1 MLSSV
6 KMEAHDLP
14 EWNTFYSEASEMYS
28 SPSTMNSGLGSMGSM
43 GAINSYIN
51 LNPAAASP
59 AGMNMAYPSSSLNG
73 SPLTPMGSG
82 HSHMSLSPVASS
94 LGSGPLT
101 QLGPAASGSLGSLS
115 HYQNMGQ
122 SMSQLGYSTTA
133 TLTRAGPKEIPPKPY
148 RRSLTHAKPP
158 YSYISLITMAIQ
170 QSGSKMLTLNEIY
183 QWIMDLFPYY
193 RENQQRWQN
202 SIRHSLSFNDC
213 FVKVARSPDKP
224 GKGSYWTLHP
234 QSGNMFENGCYLR
247 RQKRFKIEEKMVK
260 KGSKNQEGSGKGSH
274 GGDHLG
280 EDHSPAGGS
289 EGADSAHSDNSHPGS
304 SDDQPHP
311 RSSLVPL
318 DCPPLSASHLHS
330 PPVSIPPSSSTSSS
344 VPPSSLSLS
353 GMSSSASNPLL
364 HSQSLVGSPHL
375 LPGAMQHH
383 MELQSDALKSLD
395 PHYNFNHP
403 FSITNLM
410 SNEQKMDLKSYQDQV
425 MAYNSY
431 AGGSP
436 VAAKQIYDSPGPA
449 SMDSGAYYQTLYSR
463 SVLNAS

>member
-14 EWNTFYSEASEMYS
+14 ESWNTFYSEANEMYP
-28 SPSTMNSGLGSMGSM
+28 SPSSMNSALASMGSM
-43 GAINSYIN
+43 GPLNSYIN
-51 LNPAAASP
+51 LNPA
-59 AGMNMAYPSSSLNG
+59 GGGGGGGLNMGYPGPGLST
-73 SPLTPMGSG
+73 SPLASVGSG
-82 HSHMSLSPVASS
+82 PAHMPLSPVAPS
-94 LGSGPLT
+94 LT
-101 QLGPAASGSLGSLS
+101 QLCPAAAPPVSLS
-115 HYQNMGQ
+115 HYGNMGQ
-122 SMSQLGYSTTA
+122 SVSQLGYPSGA
-133 TLTRAGPKEIPPKPY
+133 SVSRGGPKEIPPKPY

-170 QSGSKMLTLNEIY
+170 QSGGKMLTLNEIY

-247 RQKRFKIEEKMVK
+247 RQKRFKIDDKLAK
-260 KGSKNQEGSGKGSH
+260 KAGKDGSK
-274 GGDHLG
+274 GGDASG
-280 EDHSPAGGS
+280 DRSPAGGGGS
-289 EGADSAHSDNSHPGS
+289 DEADSAHSDNSRPGS
-304 SDDQPHP
+304 SDDQTLP
-311 RSSLVPL
+311 RGTANDALLVPL
-318 DCPPLSASHLHS
+318 DCPP
-330 PPVSIPPSSSTSSS
+330 PPA
-344 VPPSSLSLS
+344 
-353 GMSSSASNPLL
+353 SSAGIF
-364 HSQSLVGSPHL
+364 HTQSTHL
-375 LPGAMQHH
+375 LPGAMGQH
-383 MELQSDALKSLD
+383 MDLQSDALKSLD

-431 AGGSP
+431 ASSGSP
-436 VAAKQIYDSPGPA
+436 VPAKQIYDSPGPGA
-449 SMDSGAYYQTLYSR
+449 VDSGAYYQTLYSR

>member
-6 KMEAHDLP
+6 KMEAHDIP

-28 SPSTMNSGLGSMGSM
+28 SPGGMNGALASVGSMGP
-43 GAINSYIN
+43 INSYIN
-51 LNPAAASP
+51 LNPA
-59 AGMNMAYPSSSLNG
+59 GGGGGLNMAYPGSGLSP
-73 SPLTPMGSG
+73 SPLASMSSG
-82 HSHMSLSPVASS
+82 AVAHMPLSPVAPA
-94 LGSGPLT
+94 LGSGSLS
-101 QLGPAASGSLGSLS
+101 QLGPSAAAAAGSLS
-115 HYQNMGQ
+115 HYGNMGQ
-122 SMSQLGYSTTA
+122 SVSQLAYPSAAGGPLS
-133 TLTRAGPKEIPPKPY
+133 RGGPKEIPPKPY

-247 RQKRFKIEEKMVK
+247 RQKRFKIDDKLAK
-260 KGSKNQEGSGKGSH
+260 KAGKD
-274 GGDHLG
+274 GGGGKRGDLAAG
-280 EDHSPAGGS
+280 DRSPAGGAGS
-289 EGADSAHSDNSHPGS
+289 DEADSAHSDNSHPGS
-304 SDDQPHP
+304 SDDQSLP
-311 RSSLVPL
+311 RGPSGGNSLLAAL
-318 DCPPLSASHLHS
+318 DCPAAAAAAAATAPA
-330 PPVSIPPSSSTSSS
+330 T
-344 VPPSSLSLS
+344 
-353 GMSSSASNPLL
+353 SSSASVF
-364 HSQSLVGSPHL
+364 HSQSAHQHHHHL
-375 LPGAMQHH
+375 LPPGAMVQQH
-383 MELQSDALKSLD
+383 MELPNEALKSLD

-431 AGGSP
+431 AAAGSP
-436 VAAKQIYDSPGPA
+436 VAAKQIYDSPGPVA
-449 SMDSGAYYQTLYSR
+449 MDSGAYYQTLYSR

>member
-28 SPSTMNSGLGSMGSM
+28 SPSSMNAALASVSSMGPL
-43 GAINSYIN
+43 NSYIN
-51 LNPAAASP
+51 LNPAGS
-59 AGMNMAYPSSSLNG
+59 GGGGGLNMAYPGSGLST
-73 SPLTPMGSG
+73 SPLASMGSG
-82 HSHMSLSPVASS
+82 PAHMPLSPVAPS
-94 LGSGPLT
+94 LGSSSLT
-101 QLGPAASGSLGSLS
+101 QLGPSAAPSSLS
-115 HYQNMGQ
+115 HYGNMGQ
-122 SMSQLGYSTTA
+122 SMSQLGYTSGA
-133 TLTRAGPKEIPPKPY
+133 TLSRAGSKEIPPKPY

-247 RQKRFKIEEKMVK
+247 RQKRFKIDDKLSK
-260 KGSKNQEGSGKGSH
+260 KAGKDGGKG
-274 GGDHLG
+274 GDALG
-280 EDHSPAGGS
+280 DRSPAGGGS
-289 EGADSAHSDNSHPGS
+289 DEADSAHSDNSHPGS
-304 SDDQPHP
+304 SDDQSLPCGTAV
-311 RSSLVPL
+311 SSLLVPL
-318 DCPPLSASHLHS
+318 DCPL
-330 PPVSIPPSSSTSSS
+330 PPPAPTAVPPTSS
-344 VPPSSLSLS
+344 
-353 GMSSSASNPLL
+353 AAIF
-364 HSQSLVGSPHL
+364 HSQSTHL
-375 LPGAMQHH
+375 LPGAMGQH
-383 MELQSDALKSLD
+383 MDLQNDALKSLD

-431 AGGSP
+431 TSSGSP

-449 SMDSGAYYQTLYSR
+449 AMDTGAYYQTLYSR

>member
-6 KMEAHDLP
+6 KMETHDLP

-28 SPSTMNSGLGSMGSM
+28 SPGSMNSGLGS
-43 GAINSYIN
+43 INSYIN

-59 AGMNMAYPSSSLNG
+59 ATMNMAYPTSGLSSS
-73 SPLTPMGSG
+73 PLASMGSG
-82 HSHMSLSPVASS
+82 PAHMPLSPVAPSLSS
-94 LGSGPLT
+94 GSLT
-101 QLGPAASGSLGSLS
+101 QLGPAAPGSLGSLT

-122 SMSQLGYSTTA
+122 SMSQLGYPATTA
-133 TLTRAGPKEIPPKPY
+133 GLSRGPKEIPPKPY

-247 RQKRFKIEEKMVK
+247 RQKRFKIEDKTAK
-260 KGSKNQEGSGKGSH
+260 KGAKNQESGKGGH
-274 GGDHLG
+274 GGDHLA
-280 EDHSPAGGS
+280 EEQSPTGAS

-304 SDDQPHP
+304 SSDDGPHH
-311 RSSLVPL
+311 RNSLVSL
-318 DCPPLSASHLHS
+318 DCAPLSSSHLHS
-330 PPVSIPPSSSTSSS
+330 PPPSLAPPSST
-344 VPPSSLSLS
+344 PSSLSLAP
-353 GMSSSASNPLL
+353 SSSSSSSSSSSNLL
-364 HSQSLVGSPHL
+364 YSQSLAGSAHL
-375 LPGAMQHH
+375 LPGAAMQQHLD
-383 MELQSDALKSLD
+383 LQSDALKSLD

-431 AGGSP
+431 TGGSP
-436 VAAKQIYDSPGPA
+436 VGAKQIYDSPGPA
-449 SMDSGAYYQTLYSR
+449 TMDSGAYYQTLYSR

>member
-28 SPSTMNSGLGSMGSM
+28 SPSTMNSGLTSMGSM
-43 GAINSYIN
+43 GTINSYIN
-51 LNPAAASP
+51 LNPATASP
-59 AGMNMAYPSSSLNG
+59 AGMNMAYSTSSLSSS
-73 SPLTPMGSG
+73 PLASMGSG
-82 HSHMSLSPVASS
+82 PGHMSLSPVASS
-94 LGSGPLT
+94 LSSGPLT
-101 QLGPAASGSLGSLS
+101 QLGPAAPGSLGSLS
-115 HYQNMGQ
+115 HYQNVGQ
-122 SMSQLGYSTTA
+122 SMSQLAYTSTA
-133 TLTRAGPKEIPPKPY
+133 TLSRAGPKEIPPKPY

-247 RQKRFKIEEKMVK
+247 RQKRFKIEDKMSK
-260 KGSKNQEGSGKGSH
+260 KGGKGQEGGSGKGGH
-274 GGDHLG
+274 GGDHL
-280 EDHSPAGGS
+280 EDHSPTGGS

-304 SDDQPHP
+304 SDDQPLP
-311 RSSLVPL
+311 RNSLVPL
-318 DCPPLSASHLHS
+318 DCPPLSSSHLHS
-330 PPVSIPPSSSTSSS
+330 PPVALPPSSSTSSS
-344 VPPSSLSLS
+344 IPPSSLSLS
-353 GMSSSASNPLL
+353 ATSSSSNPLL
-364 HSQSLVGSPHL
+364 HSQSLAGSAHL
-375 LPGAMQHH
+375 LPSAMQQH
-383 MELQSDALKSLD
+383 MDLQSDALKSLD

-431 AGGSP
+431 TGGSP
-436 VAAKQIYDSPGPA
+436 VGAKQIYDSPGPA
-449 SMDSGAYYQTLYSR
+449 AMDSGAYYQTLYSR

>member
-43 GAINSYIN
+43 GTINSYIN
-51 LNPAAASP
+51 LNPATASP
-59 AGMNMAYPSSSLNG
+59 AGMNMAYPSSSLSS
-73 SPLTPMGSG
+73 SPLTSMGSG
-82 HSHMSLSPVASS
+82 PSHMSLSPVASS
-94 LGSGPLT
+94 LSSGPLT
-101 QLGPAASGSLGSLS
+101 QLGPAAPGSLGSLP

-122 SMSQLGYSTTA
+122 SMSQLGYGSTA
-133 TLTRAGPKEIPPKPY
+133 TLSRAGPKEIPPKPY

-183 QWIMDLFPYY
+183 QWIMELFPYY

-247 RQKRFKIEEKMVK
+247 RQKRFKIEDKLAK
-260 KGSKNQEGSGKGSH
+260 KAGKSQEGGGSGKGE
-274 GGDHLG
+274 HLM
-280 EDHSPAGGS
+280 EEHSPTGGS

-304 SDDQPHP
+304 SDDQPLS
-311 RSSLVPL
+311 RGSLVQI
-318 DCPPLSASHLHS
+318 DCPPLSSSHLHS
-330 PPVSIPPSSSTSSS
+330 PPVSLPSSSAS
-344 VPPSSLSLS
+344 SSLSLAATT
-353 GMSSSASNPLL
+353 SSNALL
-364 HSQSLVGSPHL
+364 HSQSLVGSAHL
-375 LPGAMQHH
+375 LPSAMHQH
-383 MELQSDALKSLD
+383 MDLQSDALKSLD

-431 AGGSP
+431 TSSSP
-436 VAAKQIYDSPGPA
+436 VGAKQIYDSQGPA
-449 SMDSGAYYQTLYSR
+449 PMDSGAYYQTLYSR
-463 SVLNAS
+463 SVLNTS

>member
-6 KMEAHDLP
+6 KMETHDLP

-43 GAINSYIN
+43 GSINSYIN
-51 LNPAAASP
+51 LNPATASP
-59 AGMNMAYPSSSLNG
+59 AGMNMAYPSSSLSN
-73 SPLTPMGSG
+73 SPLASMGAG
-82 HSHMSLSPVASS
+82 PGHMSLSPVASS
-94 LGSGPLT
+94 LSTSSLG
-101 QLGPAASGSLGSLS
+101 QLGPGSSSLGSLS

-122 SMSQLGYSTTA
+122 SMSQLGYPSTGS
-133 TLTRAGPKEIPPKPY
+133 LSRAGPKETPPKPY

-247 RQKRFKIEEKMVK
+247 RQKRFKIEDKLAK
-260 KGSKNQEGSGKGSH
+260 KGGKSQEGGSGKGGHS
-274 GGDHLG
+274 GDHLG
-280 EDHSPAGGS
+280 EDHSPTGGS

-311 RSSLVPL
+311 RGSLIPL
-318 DCPPLSASHLHS
+318 DCPVLSSHLHS
-330 PPVSIPPSSSTSSS
+330 PPISLPPSSSTSSS
-344 VPPSSLSLS
+344 IPPSSMSLS
-353 GMSSSASNPLL
+353 GTSSASSNPLL
-364 HSQSLVGSPHL
+364 HSHSLVGGPHL
-375 LPGAMQHH
+375 LPSAMQQH
-383 MELQSDALKSLD
+383 MDLQSDALKSLD

-431 AGGSP
+431 TGATP
-436 VAAKQIYDSPGPA
+436 VGAKQIYDSPGPVA
-449 SMDSGAYYQTLYSR
+449 MDSSAYYQTLYSR

>member
-14 EWNTFYSEASEMYS
+14 EWTTFYSDANEMYS
-28 SPSTMNSGLGSMGSM
+28 SPSSMNSGLGSMGS
-43 GAINSYIN
+43 INSYIN
-51 LNPAAASP
+51 LNPATASP
-59 AGMNMAYPSSSLNG
+59 AGMNMAYSTASLSSS
-73 SPLTPMGSG
+73 PLASMASG
-82 HSHMSLSPVASS
+82 PGHMSLSPVASS
-94 LGSGPLT
+94 LGSSSLT
-101 QLGPAASGSLGSLS
+101 QLGSAAPTSLGSLS

-122 SMSQLGYSTTA
+122 SMGQLGYASTA
-133 TLTRAGPKEIPPKPY
+133 SISRSGPKEIPPKPY

-193 RENQQRWQN
+193 RDNQQRWQN

-247 RQKRFKIEEKMVK
+247 RQKRFKIEEKAAAK
-260 KGSKNQEGSGKGSH
+260 KAAKNQEGGGSGKGGH
-274 GGDHLG
+274 GGDQLV
-280 EDHSPAGGS
+280 EDHSPTGGS
-289 EGADSAHSDNSHPGS
+289 EPDSAHSDNSHPGS
-304 SDDQPHP
+304 ADDQPPHP
-311 RSSLVPL
+311 NVLVPL
-318 DCPPLSASHLHS
+318 DCPTLSSSHLQS
-330 PPVSIPPSSSTSSS
+330 PPASLPSPSVSSSS
-344 VPPSSLSLS
+344 VPPPSS
-353 GMSSSASNPLL
+353 MSVSNPLL
-364 HSQSLVGSPHL
+364 HSQSLAGSSHL
-375 LPGAMQHH
+375 LPSVMHHH

-410 SNEQKMDLKSYQDQV
+410 SNEQKMDLKSYQDTM

-431 AGGSP
+431 TSSSP
-436 VAAKQIYDSPGPA
+436 VGPKQIYDSPGPNT
-449 SMDSGAYYQTLYSR
+449 MDSGAYYQTLYSR

>member
-28 SPSTMNSGLGSMGSM
+28 SPSTMNPGLGSMSSM
-43 GAINSYIN
+43 SYIN
-51 LNPAAASP
+51 LNPATASP
-59 AGMNMAYPSSSLNG
+59 AGMNMAYPSSSL
-73 SPLTPMGSG
+73 SSSSLASMGTG
-82 HSHMSLSPVASS
+82 PSHMSLSPVASS
-94 LGSGPLT
+94 LSSSSLT
-101 QLGPAASGSLGSLS
+101 QLGSTAPASLGSLS
-115 HYQNMGQ
+115 HYQNMSQ
-122 SMSQLGYSTTA
+122 SMSQLGYSSA
-133 TLTRAGPKEIPPKPY
+133 GSLSRPGPKEIPPKPY

-170 QSGSKMLTLNEIY
+170 QSSSKMLTLNEIY

-247 RQKRFKIEEKMVK
+247 RQKRFKIEDKAAK
-260 KGSKNQEGSGKGSH
+260 KGAKNQEGASGKG
-274 GGDHLG
+274 DRMG
-280 EDHSPAGGS
+280 EDRSPTGGS
-289 EGADSAHSDNSHPGS
+289 EGAESAHSDNSHPSS
-304 SDDQPHP
+304 SDDQPHQ
-311 RSSLVPL
+311 RNTLVSL
-318 DCPPLSASHLHS
+318 DCPPLSSSHLHS
-330 PPVSIPPSSSTSSS
+330 PPASSASSSM
-344 VPPSSLSLS
+344 SLS
-353 GMSSSASNPLL
+353 GSSPTSNSLL
-364 HSQSLVGSPHL
+364 HSQTLAGGSHL
-375 LPGAMQHH
+375 LPSAMQPH
-383 MELQSDALKSLD
+383 MDLQSDPLKSLD

-410 SNEQKMDLKSYQDQV
+410 SNEQKMDLKSYQDQF

-431 AGGSP
+431 ASSSP
-436 VAAKQIYDSPGPA
+436 VGVKQIYDSSSPA
-449 SMDSGAYYQTLYSR
+449 AMDSGAYYQTLCSR

>member
-1 MLSSV
+1 
-6 KMEAHDLP
+6 
-14 EWNTFYSEASEMYS
+14 
-28 SPSTMNSGLGSMGSM
+28 MNSGLGSMGTM
-43 GAINSYIN
+43 GTINSYIN
-51 LNPAAASP
+51 LNPASVSP
-59 AGMNMAYPSSSLNG
+59 AGMNMAYPSSSL
-73 SPLTPMGSG
+73 SSSTLASMGSG
-82 HSHMSLSPVASS
+82 PSHMSLSPVTSS
-94 LGSGPLT
+94 LNSSSLT
-101 QLGPAASGSLGSLS
+101 QLGPSAPSSLGSLS

-122 SMSQLGYSTTA
+122 SMGQLAYPSSGS
-133 TLTRAGPKEIPPKPY
+133 LNRAGPKEIPTKPY

-234 QSGNMFENGCYLR
+234 ASGNMFENGCYLR
-247 RQKRFKIEEKMVK
+247 RQKRFKIEEKAAK
-260 KGSKNQEGSGKGSH
+260 KGHKNQDVSSAKGSN

-280 EDHSPAGGS
+280 EDHSPTGPDGP
-289 EGADSAHSDNSHPGS
+289 DSGHSDNSHLGS
-304 SDDQPHP
+304 SEDQPHP
-311 RSSLVPL
+311 RNSLVPL
-318 DCPPLSASHLHS
+318 DRPTMSSSHLHS
-330 PPVSIPPSSSTSSS
+330 PPISLPPSSSTSSS
-344 VPPSSLSLS
+344 ISPSPLSLS
-353 GMSSSASNPLL
+353 ATSSSISANSLL
-364 HSQSLVGSPHL
+364 HSQALASSTHL
-375 LPGAMQHH
+375 LPSTMQQH
-383 MELQSDALKSLD
+383 MDLQSDTLKSLD

-425 MAYNSY
+425 MAYNSFS
-431 AGGSP
+431 GTSP
-436 VAAKQIYDSPGPA
+436 VTAKQIYDSPGPA
-449 SMDSGAYYQTLYSR
+449 VMDSGAYYQTLYSR

>member
-6 KMEAHDLP
+6 KMETHDLP

-28 SPSTMNSGLGSMGSM
+28 SPTSMNSGLGSMGT
-43 GAINSYIN
+43 INSYIN
-51 LNPAAASP
+51 LNPATASP
-59 AGMNMAYPSSSLNG
+59 AGMNMAYPSSSLSS
-73 SPLTPMGSG
+73 SPLASMGSG
-82 HSHMSLSPVASS
+82 PSHMSLSPVASS
-94 LGSGPLT
+94 LSAGSLT
-101 QLGPAASGSLGSLS
+101 QLGSAAPGSLGSLS

-122 SMSQLGYSTTA
+122 TMSQLGYPSTA
-133 TLTRAGPKEIPPKPY
+133 TLSRAGPKEIPPKPY

-247 RQKRFKIEEKMVK
+247 RQKRFKIEDKAAK
-260 KGSKNQEGSGKGSH
+260 KGAKSQEGGSGKGRHS
-274 GGDHLG
+274 GDHLM
-280 EDHSPAGGS
+280 EDCSPTEGS
-289 EGADSAHSDNSHPGS
+289 EGANSTHSDSSHPGS
-304 SDDQPHP
+304 SDDQTHP
-311 RSSLVPL
+311 RNSLGPL
-318 DCPPLSASHLHS
+318 ECPPLSSSHLHS
-330 PPVSIPPSSSTSSS
+330 PSVSMAPSSSSTSTSI
-344 VPPSSLSLS
+344 PPSSLSLS
-353 GMSSSASNPLL
+353 ATSSSSNPLL
-364 HSQSLVGSPHL
+364 HSQSLAGSAHL
-375 LPGAMQHH
+375 LPSTMQQQ
-383 MELQSDALKSLD
+383 MDLQNDALKSLD

-431 AGGSP
+431 TSGSP
-436 VAAKQIYDSPGPA
+436 VGAKQIYDSPGPA
-449 SMDSGAYYQTLYSR
+449 TMDSGAYYQTLYSR

>member
-6 KMEAHDLP
+6 KMETHEIP
-14 EWNTFYSEASEMYS
+14 EWNTAFYSEASEMYS

-43 GAINSYIN
+43 GNSYIN
-51 LNPAAASP
+51 LNPSTASP
-59 AGMNMAYPSSSLNG
+59 AGMNMAYPSSSLSS
-73 SPLTPMGSG
+73 SPLASMGSG
-82 HSHMSLSPVASS
+82 PSHMSLSPVASS
-94 LGSGPLT
+94 LSSTSLT
-101 QLGPAASGSLGSLS
+101 QLGPAPSALGSLS
-115 HYQNMGQ
+115 HYQNMGHG
-122 SMSQLGYSTTA
+122 SMSPLGYSSTGTIS
-133 TLTRAGPKEIPPKPY
+133 RAGPKEIPPKPY

-247 RQKRFKIEEKMVK
+247 RQKRFKIEDKMTK
-260 KGSKNQEGSGKGSH
+260 KGGKNQEVGSGKGGH
-274 GGDHLG
+274 GGDHLA
-280 EDHSPAGGS
+280 EDRSPPGGS

-304 SDDQPHP
+304 SDDQAHP
-311 RSSLVPL
+311 ANSLVPL
-318 DCPPLSASHLHS
+318 DCPQLSSSHLHS
-330 PPVSIPPSSSTSSS
+330 PPVSMPPSSSTSSS
-344 VPPSSLSLS
+344 IPPSSLSLS
-353 GMSSSASNPLL
+353 ATSSSNPLL
-364 HSQSLVGSPHL
+364 HSQSLAGSTHL
-375 LPGAMQHH
+375 LPSTMQQH
-383 MELQSDALKSLD
+383 MDLQNDALKSLD

-410 SNEQKMDLKSYQDQV
+410 SNEQKMDLKSMYQDQV
-425 MAYNSY
+425 MVYNSY
-431 AGGSP
+431 ASGSP
-436 VAAKQIYDSPGPA
+436 VGAKQIYDSPGPA
-449 SMDSGAYYQTLYSR
+449 AVDSGAYYQTLYSR

>member
-6 KMEAHDLP
+6 KMEAHDIP

-28 SPSTMNSGLGSMGSM
+28 SPSSMNTALASVGSMGP
-43 GAINSYIN
+43 INSYIN
-51 LNPAAASP
+51 LNPAGS
-59 AGMNMAYPSSSLNG
+59 GGGSLNMAYPGSGLST
-73 SPLTPMGSG
+73 SPLASMSSG
-82 HSHMSLSPVASS
+82 TAHMPLSPVAPS
-94 LGSGPLT
+94 LGSGSLT
-101 QLGPAASGSLGSLS
+101 QLGPATAPGSLS
-115 HYQNMGQ
+115 HYGNMGQ
-122 SMSQLGYSTTA
+122 SMSQLAYPSGAS
-133 TLTRAGPKEIPPKPY
+133 LSRGVPKEIPPKPY

-247 RQKRFKIEEKMVK
+247 RQKRFKIDDKLAK
-260 KGSKNQEGSGKGSH
+260 KAAKDGGKR
-274 GGDHLG
+274 G
-280 EDHSPAGGS
+280 EAAGECSPAGGGS
-289 EGADSAHSDNSHPGS
+289 DEADSAHSDNSHPGS
-304 SDDQPHP
+304 SDDQSLP
-311 RSSLVPL
+311 RGTANSSLLVPL
-318 DCPPLSASHLHS
+318 DCPPPTA
-330 PPVSIPPSSSTSSS
+330 PTAVPPSSS
-344 VPPSSLSLS
+344 
-353 GMSSSASNPLL
+353 ASIF
-364 HSQSLVGSPHL
+364 HSQSAHL
-375 LPGAMQHH
+375 LPGAMGQH
-383 MELQSDALKSLD
+383 MELPNDALKSLD

-431 AGGSP
+431 AAAGSP

-449 SMDSGAYYQTLYSR
+449 AMDSGAYYQTLYSR

>member
-1 MLSSV
+1 
-6 KMEAHDLP
+6 
-14 EWNTFYSEASEMYS
+14 
-28 SPSTMNSGLGSMGSM
+28 MNSGLGSMGT
-43 GAINSYIN
+43 INSYIN
-51 LNPAAASP
+51 LNPATASP
-59 AGMNMAYPSSSLNG
+59 AGMNMAYPSSSL
-73 SPLTPMGSG
+73 SSSTLASMGSVPA
-82 HSHMSLSPVASS
+82 HMSLSPVASS
-94 LGSGPLT
+94 LSSGPLS
-101 QLGPAASGSLGSLS
+101 QLSATAPSSLS
-115 HYQNMGQ
+115 SIPHYQNMGQ
-122 SMSQLGYSTTA
+122 SMSQLGYATTA
-133 TLTRAGPKEIPPKPY
+133 TLTRTGPKEIPPKPY

-170 QSGSKMLTLNEIY
+170 QSCSKMLTLNEIY

-247 RQKRFKIEEKMVK
+247 RQKRFKIEDKAK
-260 KGSKNQEGSGKGSH
+260 KGKGQEGSGKGNHS
-274 GGDHLG
+274 GDHLM
-280 EDHSPAGGS
+280 EDHSPTGGS

-311 RSSLVPL
+311 RNSLVPM
-318 DCPPLSASHLHS
+318 DCPPLSSSHLHS
-330 PPVSIPPSSSTSSS
+330 PPVSMSSSASSS
-344 VPPSSLSLS
+344 IPPSSLSLS
-353 GMSSSASNPLL
+353 ATSSSNPLL

-375 LPGAMQHH
+375 LPSTMQHH
-383 MELQSDALKSLD
+383 MDLQSDALKTLD

-410 SNEQKMDLKSYQDQV
+410 SNEQKMDLKSYQEQV

-431 AGGSP
+431 AGSSP
-436 VAAKQIYDSPGPA
+436 VAAKPIYDNPGPA
-449 SMDSGAYYQTLYSR
+449 AMDSGAYYQTLYSR

>member
-28 SPSTMNSGLGSMGSM
+28 SPSTMTSGLGPMGL
-43 GAINSYIN
+43 NSYIN
-51 LNPAAASP
+51 LNPATAAP
-59 AGMNMAYPSSSLNG
+59 AGMNMAYPTSTLSSS
-73 SPLTPMGSG
+73 PLASMGSG
-82 HSHMSLSPVASS
+82 PGHMSLSPVTSS
-94 LGSGPLT
+94 LTSGSLA
-101 QLGPAASGSLGSLS
+101 QLGPAAPGSLSSLS

-122 SMSQLGYSTTA
+122 SMSQLGYPSTT
-133 TLTRAGPKEIPPKPY
+133 TLSRAGPKEIPPKPY

-247 RQKRFKIEEKMVK
+247 RQKRFKIEDKLAK
-260 KGSKNQEGSGKGSH
+260 KAGKSQDGGSGKGGH
-274 GGDHLG
+274 GGDHM
-280 EDHSPAGGS
+280 EDHSPTGGS

-304 SDDQPHP
+304 SDDQPHQ
-311 RSSLVPL
+311 RNSLVPL
-318 DCPPLSASHLHS
+318 DCPPLSSSHLHS
-330 PPVSIPPSSSTSSS
+330 PPISLPSSSSSS
-344 VPPSSLSLS
+344 SIPPSSLSLS
-353 GMSSSASNPLL
+353 AASASNPLL
-364 HSQSLVGSPHL
+364 HPQSLVGNL
-375 LPGAMQHH
+375 LPSAMQQH
-383 MELQSDALKSLD
+383 MDLQNDALKSLD

-431 AGGSP
+431 TGGSP
-436 VAAKQIYDSPGPA
+436 VGAKQIYDSQGPNN
-449 SMDSGAYYQTLYSR
+449 MDTGAYYQTLYSR

>member
-6 KMEAHDLP
+6 KMETHDLP

-28 SPSTMNSGLGSMGSM
+28 SASTMNSGLGSMGSM
-43 GAINSYIN
+43 GTINSYIN
-51 LNPAAASP
+51 LNPATGSP
-59 AGMNMAYPSSSLNG
+59 AGMNMAYPSSSLSS
-73 SPLTPMGSG
+73 SPLTSMGSG
-82 HSHMSLSPVASS
+82 PGHMSLSPVASS
-94 LGSGPLT
+94 LSSSSLT
-101 QLGPAASGSLGSLS
+101 QLGPTASSSLGALS

-122 SMSQLGYSTTA
+122 SMSQLGYPSTGS
-133 TLTRAGPKEIPPKPY
+133 LSRAGPKEIPPKPY

-247 RQKRFKIEEKMVK
+247 RQKRFKIEEKLAK
-260 KGSKNQEGSGKGSH
+260 KGGKSQEAGSGKGGH
-274 GGDHLG
+274 GGDHLV
-280 EDHSPAGGS
+280 EDHSPTGGS
-289 EGADSAHSDNSHPGS
+289 ECADSPHSRNS
-304 SDDQPHP
+304 
-311 RSSLVPL
+311 LLPL
-318 DCPPLSASHLHS
+318 DCPTLSSSHLHS
-330 PPVSIPPSSSTSSS
+330 PPVSLPPSSSIPPSSMSLSATSSS
-344 VPPSSLSLS
+344 SS
-353 GMSSSASNPLL
+353 SNPLL
-364 HSQSLVGSPHL
+364 HSQSLAVGTHL
-375 LPGAMQHH
+375 LPSAMQQH
-383 MELQSDALKSLD
+383 MDLQSDALKSLD

-431 AGGSP
+431 TGGSP
-436 VAAKQIYDSPGPA
+436 VGAKQIYDSTGPA
-449 SMDSGAYYQTLYSR
+449 AMDSGAYYQTLYSR